1 MCLVACFVFILNV
14 QGKWVVLM
22 ASDIHFL
29 AISCLCCH
37 NAPAAFKCCGR
48 GKRERKRVCSS
59 NFIPVLF
66 EPPHFSFFFF
76 NLEIYSRA
84 ACNFFFFFLTKLFIH
99 KKQVLL
105 AWVIL
110 QIHVELFWFF

>member
-37 NAPAAFKCCGR
+37 NALLPLNAVGEE
-48 GKRERKRVCSS
+48 REREKKNV
-59 NFIPVLF
+59 FIKF
-66 EPPHFSFFFF
+66 HFSP
-76 NLEIYSRA
+76 I
-84 ACNFFFFFLTKLFIH
+84 
-99 KKQVLL
+99 
-105 AWVIL
+105 
-110 QIHVELFWFF
+110 